1 MSSSNSSSLPV
12 VFTVIALLALVAAVV
27 FQDLELSSYTAA
39 PSLFPG

>member
-27 FQDLELSSYTAA
+27 FQYLELSSYTAA